1 MSGER
6 SAIPE
11 PPTTTMRFK
20 LGFVLLVPLLLLA
33 SAVKSGVDELGFR
46 LLRAKTTGEVIEYEF
61 KEDGK
66 LLAYVYTLDDS
77 ESGPNVRFEHLTPR
91 FQVFSYKWR
100 LEGQTLYLLMGK
112 NEMKVDSAGWN
123 FSTTSTLTLGRIL
136 LRPSRRSRPSRGA
149 KPTGSR
155 PIFVSCSAPL
165 SVLPARQLPRGLNKE
180 RGGCAALTGA
190 GVTPCDKRCFRW
202 DIGKRRPGCLVV
214 TGRTMR

>member
-100 LEGQTLYLLMGK
+100 LAGQTLFLLMGK
-112 NEMKVDSAGWN
+112 NEMKVDSADWHRSGELVQFGELTFRKVDRLEFFDNLHAYAGKN
-123 FSTTSTLTLGRIL
+123 FVE
-136 LRPSRRSRPSRGA
+136 A
-149 KPTGSR
+149 KPS
-155 PIFVSCSAPL
+155 
-165 SVLPARQLPRGLNKE
+165 K
-180 RGGCAALTGA
+180 
-190 GVTPCDKRCFRW
+190 
-202 DIGKRRPGCLVV
+202 
-214 TGRTMR
+214 